1 MTSGTMLT
9 NRVVFVEDLAWWYKQ
24 HLGI

>member
-1 MTSGTMLT
+1 MLN